1 MARRFLCSQQLFWMT
16 GLRLQGQGTRPRAC
30 SCFKELRDP
39 RTPGSAPGVPLLLL
53 ITRRWAGP
61 GMEDIPVAHF
71 TLRHSGLD
79 R

>member
-1 MARRFLCSQQLFWMT
+1 MAQQFLCSQQLFWMT
-16 GLRLQGQGTRPRAC
+16 GLRLQGQGTRPRART
-30 SCFKELRDP
+30 CFKELRDL
-39 RTPGSAPGVPLLLL
+39 RTPGSALGVPLLLL
-53 ITRRWAGP
+53 TTHRWAGL